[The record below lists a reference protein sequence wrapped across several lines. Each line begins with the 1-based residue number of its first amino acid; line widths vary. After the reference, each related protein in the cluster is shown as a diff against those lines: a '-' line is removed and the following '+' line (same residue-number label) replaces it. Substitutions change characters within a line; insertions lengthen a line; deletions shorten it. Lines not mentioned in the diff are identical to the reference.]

1 MDFSI
6 DVEAGEILSII
17 GPSGSG
23 KTTLLNL
30 IAGFNTPSA
39 GKIIVDGIDIT
50 TLKIPQRP
58 VTTVFQDN
66 NLFPHLDVF
75 TNIAIGIQPSL
86 KLNKTEKQEINSA
99 LENVGLSNLHKRFPK
114 ELSGGQRQR
123 VALARALVRKQSVL
137 LLDEPLAA
145 LGPAM
150 KDEIIDLLKALV
162 EEQNMAALL
171 ISHQPSD
178 AFRASK
184 RTAFINSGRVHR
196 VGNTEE
202 VLGDSSDLSRRD
214 SNLRFRKENPKNLI
228 WIIPASIAHA
238 EDELE
243 EVTVTA
249 DFRPTTLE
257 DATVSVS
264 VATEEEIEKRGA
276 DHIENTLNAGT
287 KR

>member
-1 MDFSI
+1 MLTVDNLSFSYSNNSSSTSSSDKAEMLFNL
-6 DVEAGEILSII
+6 DVQAGEILSII

-30 IAGFNTPSA
+30 IAGFNTPSS
-39 GKIIVDGIDIT
+39 GKIIVDDVDIT
-50 TLKIPQRP
+50 TLKIHQRP

-75 TNIAIGIQPSL
+75 TNVAIGIQPSL
-86 KLNKTEKQEINSA
+86 KLNQEETQNIQNA
-99 LENVGLSNLHKRFPK
+99 LENVGLSDLLKRYPK

-150 KDEIIDLLKALV
+150 KDEIIDILKAMV

-184 RTAFINSGRVHR
+184 RTAFINQGRIHR
-196 VGNTEE
+196 IGNTAE
-202 VLGDSSDLSRRD
+202 VLEDSSDDVIKQYLG
-214 SNLRFRKENPKNLI
+214 EN
-228 WIIPASIAHA
+228 
-238 EDELE
+238 
-243 EVTVTA
+243 
-249 DFRPTTLE
+249 
-257 DATVSVS
+257 
-264 VATEEEIEKRGA
+264 
-276 DHIENTLNAGT
+276 
-287 KR
+287 